1 MLSKTMNL
9 MRNRL
14 NISCI
19 LLFCTILLQSV
30 LNAQQDVLK
39 AIEIEQSTRFIEID
53 HMNQLYCVS
62 GDYSIYKYNEE
73 GELLYTFSE
82 NRLGQISQLDVSN
95 PLRVLVYFSDFTTL
109 IYLDRTLSE
118 ISRQDLSTIDFA
130 QTQTIAQASDNN
142 IWFFDNER
150 YTLKKINEQN
160 NVIFESNDLN
170 LLLETDIYPVKLKE
184 FDLQLYLNAP
194 ENGILVFDLFG
205 NFIKTIGIQS
215 LEYFQLLENQLF
227 YLKDGRFKSYNLT
240 SFKHTELNIP
250 LPWDEALQV
259 CIGQEKIYLRKRN
272 KVSIYTYTKK

>member
-1 MLSKTMNL
+1 
-9 MRNRL
+9 MRKRL
-14 NISCI
+14 NISYI
-19 LLFCTILLQSV
+19 LLFCTVFFLSA
-30 LNAQQDVLK
+30 LNAQQDVLN
-39 AIEIEQSTRFIEID
+39 AIEIQQNTRFIEVD

-62 GDYSIYKYNEE
+62 GDHSIYKYNDK

-95 PLRVLVYFSDFTTL
+95 PLRILVYFSDFTTL

-160 NVIFESNDLN
+160 NIIFESNDLN
-170 LLLETDIYPVKLKE
+170 LLLETDIYPIKLKE
-184 FDLQLYLNAP
+184 FELQLYLNAP

-215 LEYFQLLENQLF
+215 LDYFQLMENQLF
-227 YLKDGRFKSYNLT
+227 YLKDGKLNSYNLT
-240 SFKHTELNIP
+240 SFQHAELDIP

-259 CIGQEKIYLRKRN
+259 CIGQDKIYLRKLN
-272 KVSIYTYTKK
+272 IVSIYTYTKK